1 MKIIINRGEVMKNII
16 FDFGKV
22 IGYFSEKDIVSKFSS
37 KPEIQKFLINNV
49 ILSPEW
55 MEFGIIDS
63 GYISELEAI
72 NMINDRTNNAYK
84 DIVYNFM
91 INYHKY
97 MYIQEELIDIIK
109 RLKSQGYK
117 IYMLS
122 NTNEIMYQKFIKN
135 IENLFDGVVLSYK
148 IHKIKPYDSIYKYLI
163 DEFNL
168 NPEESL
174 FIDDVEDNI
183 NTAKCLIRTIIRF
196 YDFIVNGFVSFFI
209 LLLYPMHQYINYI
222 FYFFF

>member
-1 MKIIINRGEVMKNII
+1 
-16 FDFGKV
+16 
-22 IGYFSEKDIVSKFSS
+22 
-37 KPEIQKFLINNV
+37 
-49 ILSPEW
+49 

-183 NTAKCLIRTIIRF
+183 NTAKKFGIQGRKVIPNNIEDIKNVLREYKIG
-196 YDFIVNGFVSFFI
+196 D
-209 LLLYPMHQYINYI
+209 
-222 FYFFF
+222 

>member
-1 MKIIINRGEVMKNII
+1 MKNII

-55 MEFGIIDS
+55 MKFGIIDS

-183 NTAKCLIRTIIRF
+183 NTAKKFGIQGRKVIPNNIEDIKNVLREYKIG
-196 YDFIVNGFVSFFI
+196 D
-209 LLLYPMHQYINYI
+209 
-222 FYFFF
+222 